1 MILANKITL
10 TFAGRDREG
19 DGDPGE
25 ATEGHQQTEGWGQEH
40 PRADGPTRGHAQVS
54 TGELGCWRLQGRGF
68 PRWRLKRDCLK
79 E

>member
-1 MILANKITL
+1 MILANKMTL

-40 PRADGPTRGHAQVS
+40 P
-54 TGELGCWRLQGRGF
+54 
-68 PRWRLKRDCLK
+68 
-79 E
+79 